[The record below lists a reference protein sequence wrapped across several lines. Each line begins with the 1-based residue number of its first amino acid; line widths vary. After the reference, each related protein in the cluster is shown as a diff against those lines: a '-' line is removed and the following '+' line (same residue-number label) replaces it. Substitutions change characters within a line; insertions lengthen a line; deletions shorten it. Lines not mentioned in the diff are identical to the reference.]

1 MLLEG
6 RKQPRAPKRFLMQI
20 SAVHDALSTDLDSVE
35 NLILRGVRVT
45 SGRSWELGSHVDV
58 KSRVVELTARARAV
72 YCQPV
77 DAKTFA
83 VGLNFLMQTHCLNAR
98 SEPATSKPQ
107 SNKGKPSFFQIDPD
121 SCTPS
126 PFYPPFFLRATDG
139 SHLSKFRYSPDRRCF
154 KSLRIN

>member
-98 SEPATSKPQ
+98 SEPATSKQ
-107 SNKGKPSFFQIDPD
+107 Q
-121 SCTPS
+121 
-126 PFYPPFFLRATDG
+126 R
-139 SHLSKFRYSPDRRCF
+139 
-154 KSLRIN
+154 

>member
-20 SAVHDALSTDLDSVE
+20 SAVHDALSTGLDSVE

-45 SGRSWELGSHVDV
+45 SGRSWELGAHVDV
-58 KSRVVELTARARAV
+58 KSRGVELTARARVV

-83 VGLNFLMQTHCLNAR
+83 VGLNFLMQTKAPDAQ
-98 SEPATSKPQ
+98 SPPPTTKQPQ
-107 SNKGKPSFFQIDPD
+107 RVAGYF
-121 SCTPS
+121 
-126 PFYPPFFLRATDG
+126 
-139 SHLSKFRYSPDRRCF
+139 
-154 KSLRIN
+154 